1 MLLQTLSLI
10 DGMTL
15 LGLGSLVASL
25 LFSVGRLCLGLTRK
39 VGS

>member
-1 MLLQTLSLI
+1 MLLQTLSSI

-25 LFSVGRLCLGLTRK
+25 LFSLGSLCLGLTRK
-39 VGS
+39 IRS